1 MENVFDSIIR
11 FLGSLYPIF
20 NVINNFIG
28 KLLPALVTYRIFYL
42 IIGLFFT
49 RKFKKAKKQH
59 KYGIVIAARNEET
72 VIGNLIDSINK
83 QDYPKDLLTIFVV
96 ADNCT
101 DNTAKIARK
110 KGCICYERFDD
121 VHKTKGY
128 ALEYLFDKIEEDY
141 KRDSFEGFFVFD
153 ADNLLKKDYI
163 SKMND
168 AFDSGEKI
176 ITSYRN
182 IKNIDENWIT
192 MSFAV
197 HWLRSIRQYHRARS
211 FLRLATNIQGT
222 GYLFSSEVVKDGWH
236 YVSLTEDRGLTADA
250 VAQGYRISY
259 QDAAEFYDEQTPKAK
274 VAYNQKLRW
283 SKGLLINFKESG
295 FKLFRNIILGKK
307 YAKVKWS
314 KQEKEENL
322 FWRIMVGIK
331 DRFIMFDTFMH
342 LLPTN
347 VINLFRWILVVL
359 ILKSCYCYS
368 MGIESVEFFSGGT
381 LLAQILRHFFSFK
394 INISSG
400 TSALWQVFLLGV
412 WARLFYR
419 IGAYIESIIVP
430 WYILFLE
437 RKRIKKMPISK
448 IFIYSLVWPIFDIVG
463 RYTTYIAVFKKVGW
477 TPVPHTSKIT
487 IDDLNK

>member
-141 KRDSFEGFFVFD
+141 GRDSFEGFFVFD

-419 IGAYIESIIVP
+419 IGAYIENIIVP